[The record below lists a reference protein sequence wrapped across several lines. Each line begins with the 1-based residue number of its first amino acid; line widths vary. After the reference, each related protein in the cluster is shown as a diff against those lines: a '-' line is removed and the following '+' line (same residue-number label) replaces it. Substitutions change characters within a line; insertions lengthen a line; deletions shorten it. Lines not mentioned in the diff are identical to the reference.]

1 MPPSPRPA
9 RPDANISR
17 LPARSS
23 ARPRLDGSEPPG
35 RDHQPT
41 RAPCAG
47 ERQVRQ
53 PRQPDRRQD
62 RGREGRPPCLRH
74 LDHGSDD
81 ARSGDGRRHRHPR
94 RRRRGRGRTH
104 STRGARR
111 SQIRRR
117 VMPRQVTA
125 FSNATVK
132 LLRSLRDKKA
142 RRSEGLFLAEG
153 LRILTEAR
161 DSGRL
166 PEIVAF
172 SAEGA
177 RHPLAAE
184 IIAATEAA
192 GGDAVETTPDI
203 LTKMSGKDNPQML
216 LGAYRQP
223 ATSLEAIDRPKAP
236 LWIVAQALRDPGNI
250 GTILRTGDAAGAG
263 GLILIDDSA
272 DPFSVEA
279 VRASMGA
286 LFTQDIATARWED
299 FVTWLRSGEG
309 QLVGTSLKA
318 THDYLEAEYRQPTFL
333 LIGNEQQ
340 GLPSDYEAECDLL
353 VKIPM
358 AGRAD
363 SLNAAMAAAV
373 MAFAIT
379 ASWR

>member
-1 MPPSPRPA
+1 
-9 RPDANISR
+9 
-17 LPARSS
+17 
-23 ARPRLDGSEPPG
+23 
-35 RDHQPT
+35 
-41 RAPCAG
+41 
-47 ERQVRQ
+47 
-53 PRQPDRRQD
+53 
-62 RGREGRPPCLRH
+62 
-74 LDHGSDD
+74 
-81 ARSGDGRRHRHPR
+81 
-94 RRRRGRGRTH
+94 
-104 STRGARR
+104 
-111 SQIRRR
+111 
-117 VMPRQVTA
+117 MPRQVTA
-125 FSNATVK
+125 FSNETVK
-132 LLRSLRDKKA
+132 RLRSLRDKKG
-142 RRSEGLFLAEG
+142 RRAEGLFLAEG

-177 RHPLAAE
+177 KHPLAAE

-192 GGDAVETTPDI
+192 GGDAIETGPDI
-203 LTKMSGKDNPQML
+203 LSKMSGKDNPQML
-216 LGAYRQP
+216 LGAYRVP
-223 ATSLEAIDRPKAP
+223 GTGLERIDRSSAP

-250 GTILRTGDAAGAG
+250 GTILRTGDAVGAG

-286 LFTQDIATARWED
+286 IFTQAVATARWPE
-299 FVTWLRSGEG
+299 FVSWLRSGEG

-318 THDYLEAEYRQPTFL
+318 TQDYLKAEYRRPCFL

-340 GLPSDYEAECDLL
+340 GLPVDYEAECDAL

-373 MAFAIT
+373 MAFAIR

>member
-1 MPPSPRPA
+1 
-9 RPDANISR
+9 
-17 LPARSS
+17 
-23 ARPRLDGSEPPG
+23 
-35 RDHQPT
+35 
-41 RAPCAG
+41 
-47 ERQVRQ
+47 
-53 PRQPDRRQD
+53 
-62 RGREGRPPCLRH
+62 
-74 LDHGSDD
+74 
-81 ARSGDGRRHRHPR
+81 
-94 RRRRGRGRTH
+94 
-104 STRGARR
+104 
-111 SQIRRR
+111 
-117 VMPRQVTA
+117 MPRQVTA
-125 FSNATVK
+125 FSNSTVK

-192 GGDAVETTPDI
+192 GGDAIETTPDI

-223 ATSLEAIDRPKAP
+223 DTGLAHIDRAKAP
-236 LWIVAQALRDPGNI
+236 LWIVAQALRDPGNL
-250 GTILRTGDAAGAG
+250 GTILRTGDAVGAG

-286 LFTQDIATARWED
+286 LFTQAIATARWPE
-299 FVTWLRSGEG
+299 FVDWCRGGEG
-309 QLVGTSLKA
+309 ELVGTSLKA
-318 THDYLEAEYRQPTFL
+318 SQDYLTAEYRRPCFL

-340 GLPSDYEAECDLL
+340 GLPADYEAECDLL

-363 SLNAAMAAAV
+363 SLNAAMATAV
-373 MAFAIT
+373 MAFAIR

>member
-1 MPPSPRPA
+1 
-9 RPDANISR
+9 
-17 LPARSS
+17 
-23 ARPRLDGSEPPG
+23 
-35 RDHQPT
+35 
-41 RAPCAG
+41 
-47 ERQVRQ
+47 
-53 PRQPDRRQD
+53 
-62 RGREGRPPCLRH
+62 
-74 LDHGSDD
+74 
-81 ARSGDGRRHRHPR
+81 
-94 RRRRGRGRTH
+94 
-104 STRGARR
+104 
-111 SQIRRR
+111 
-117 VMPRQVTA
+117 MPRQVTA

-153 LRILTEAR
+153 LRILAEAR

-166 PEIVAF
+166 PEIIAF
-172 SAEGA
+172 SPDGA
-177 RHPLAAE
+177 KHPLAAE

-192 GGDAVETTPDI
+192 GGDAIETSADI
-203 LTKMSGKDNPQML
+203 LSKMSGKDNPQML

-223 ATSLEAIDRPKAP
+223 EASLDRIDRSTAP

-272 DPFSVEA
+272 DPYSVEA

-286 LFTQDIATARWED
+286 IFTQAVVTARWPE
-299 FVTWLRSGEG
+299 FLGWLRTGEG

-318 THDYLEAEYRQPTFL
+318 TDDYLAAEYRRPCFL

-340 GLPSDYEAECDLL
+340 GLPADYEAECDLL

-358 AGRAD
+358 SGRAD
-363 SLNAAMAAAV
+363 SLNAAMATAV

>member
-1 MPPSPRPA
+1 
-9 RPDANISR
+9 
-17 LPARSS
+17 
-23 ARPRLDGSEPPG
+23 
-35 RDHQPT
+35 
-41 RAPCAG
+41 
-47 ERQVRQ
+47 
-53 PRQPDRRQD
+53 
-62 RGREGRPPCLRH
+62 
-74 LDHGSDD
+74 
-81 ARSGDGRRHRHPR
+81 
-94 RRRRGRGRTH
+94 
-104 STRGARR
+104 
-111 SQIRRR
+111 
-117 VMPRQVTA
+117 MPRQVTA

-142 RRSEGLFLAEG
+142 RRAEGLFLAEG

-177 RHPLAAE
+177 KHPLAAE

-203 LTKMSGKDNPQML
+203 LSKMSGKDNPQML

-223 ATSLEAIDRPKAP
+223 DTELRAIDRTKAP

-250 GTILRTGDAAGAG
+250 GTILRTGDAVGAG
-263 GLILIDDSA
+263 GLILIDDCA
-272 DPFSVEA
+272 DAFSVEA

-286 LFTQDIATARWED
+286 LFTQDIAAARWPE
-299 FVTWLRSGEG
+299 FVEWLRSGDG

-318 THDYLEAEYRQPTFL
+318 THDYLEAEYRQPCYL

-340 GLPSDYEAECDLL
+340 GLPTDYEAECDLL

-363 SLNAAMAAAV
+363 SLNAAMATAV
-373 MAFAIT
+373 IAFTIK